1 MVFFSVM
8 RNTLAFIA
16 FILCQIS
23 VAQSVFEFKGT
34 VIDKNSGE
42 ALIGSTALYAPGK
55 GAIADIEGKFTLL
68 LKDSTYRIAVS
79 FVGFET
85 KEVTVTMTGPKTLT
99 FELEPITLR
108 EVEVVADIAQSRKT
122 PVAFSSISPKM
133 LKEELGARDIPLIL
147 NNTPGVYATQQG
159 GGDGDSRITI
169 RGFDQNNLAV
179 MVDGV
184 PVNDMENGW
193 VYWSNW
199 FGLDLVTKQIQ
210 VQRGLSASKL
220 ALPSVGGTINIL
232 SQGIDSKKFLSVQ
245 QDISSGNRLRTTIGY
260 NSGRLKNGWGFTLAG
275 SFKKGDGIVDQT
287 FTEGYFYFA
296 KVEKLSKKHRWSLS
310 AMGAPQKHGQRAFKG
325 RIADYDTEYAREQGV
340 PDSILDATISYGRNY
355 NKYYGYYTNDQY
367 EFDIDTIQRGGRD
380 LYSLSNVDTITGNRT
395 LINERVNYYHKPQF
409 TLRDFWTI
417 NDKITLI
424 NTAYVSLGTG
434 GGTAAQNSSS
444 ITYNPATGQQE
455 WQDAYSS
462 NYIHTSNSNNGFTGV
477 YPEYDSTG
485 IRANNFLR
493 SSINNHKWFGYISNV
508 NIKHNDTWSSSF
520 GLDLRR
526 YKGEHYR
533 TPYDFLGADY
543 YLSNDNQNENSVVVR
558 EGDPFLY
565 HDEGIVNWQGI
576 FGQVEYNNELYN
588 AFVNVTASNTGYKAI
603 DYFRRKTLVVG
614 DTTIEVGADGVTYN
628 GQFYDQNSPGL
639 KTYETEWVN
648 ILGYTIKAGFNY
660 NFTEYSNGFINLG
673 MLNRAPKFNGVI
685 DISNDIIED
694 YENEI
699 VKSVE
704 LGYSYSKEKLSI
716 DVNAYNTKWENKS
729 INRNIAQ
736 APPEGSNIDPTE
748 EVNVFIRDMDA
759 LHRGLEVFAAYALNP
774 KLKVQ
779 TVVSIGDWTWQSQ
792 EDVQYTYQG
801 KAVLDDEGK
810 PITLSIDPRGVH
822 VGDAAQTQL
831 GLSFEYKPMKGL
843 YTRARYTF
851 YDRHFANFDPS
862 SVVGDNAGRESWKTP
877 AYGLLDLHLGYN
889 FTKRGNRWGIRF
901 SMYNVLNTFYISDAQ
916 NNDSFIS
923 PQYNDFDA
931 KSASVFPGLGRNFN
945 VSLSLKI

>member
-8 RNTLAFIA
+8 KNIVTILALFT
-16 FILCQIS
+16 
-23 VAQSVFEFKGT
+23 AQWLLAQNVFKVEGT
-34 VIDKNSGE
+34 VLDKNSGE
-42 ALIGSTALYAPGK
+42 PLIGSTVVYAPGK
-55 GAIADIEGKFTLL
+55 GAVTDINGKFQLL
-68 LKDSTYRIAVS
+68 LKDSTYKFAVS

-85 KEVTVTMTGPKTLT
+85 KELTVNVTAPKKLT
-99 FELEPITLR
+99 IELDAITLR

-122 PVAFSSISPKM
+122 PVAFSSISPKL
-133 LKEELGARDIPLIL
+133 LKQELGARDIPLIL

-232 SQGIDSKKFLSVQ
+232 SQGIEGKKYLSVQ
-245 QDISSGNRLRTTIGY
+245 QDISSGNRIRTTVGY
-260 NSGRLKNGWGFTLAG
+260 NSGRLKNGWGFTVAG
-275 SFKKGDGIVDQT
+275 SFKKGDGVVDQT

-325 RIADYDTEYAREQGV
+325 RIADYDKDFARSQGV
-340 PDSILDATISYGRNY
+340 PDSILDATTTYGRNY
-355 NKYYGYYTNDQY
+355 NKFYGHYTRDQYGY
-367 EFDIDTIQRGGRD
+367 EIDTIRRGGQE
-380 LYSLSNVDTITGNRT
+380 LYSLRSVSTQTGDRV
-395 LINERVNYYHKPQF
+395 LVNERVNYYHKPQF

-417 NDKITLI
+417 NDKVTLI
-424 NTAYVSLGTG
+424 NTAYMSIGTG

-444 ITYNPATGQQE
+444 ITIDSLTGQQL
-455 WQDAYSS
+455 WQDAYRS
-462 NYIHTSNSNNGFTGV
+462 NFIHTGNSNNGFTGV

-493 SSINNHKWFGYISNV
+493 ASINNHKWFGYISNV
-508 NIKHNDTWSSSF
+508 NIKHNDKWNSSF

-543 YLSNDNQNENSVVVR
+543 YVGNSNQNRNSVVIR
-558 EGDPFLY
+558 KGDPFLY
-565 HDEGIVNWQGI
+565 HDEGIVNWLGA

-588 AFVNVTASNTGYKAI
+588 AFVNATISNTGYKAR
-603 DYFRRKTLVVG
+603 DYFRRRTLTVG

-628 GQFYDQNSPGL
+628 DVFYDQNSPGL
-639 KTYETEWVN
+639 KTYETDWVN

-660 NFTEYSNGFINLG
+660 NFTEFSNGFINLG

-685 DISNDIIED
+685 NISNDIIED
-694 YENEI
+694 YENEV
-699 VKSVE
+699 VKSIE

-716 DVNAYNTKWENKS
+716 DVNAYNTVWENKS

-736 APPEGSNIDPTE
+736 APPAGSTIDPTE

-759 LHRGLEVFAAYALNP
+759 LHRGLEVFAAYSISP

-779 TVVSIGDWTWQSQ
+779 SVISLGDWTWQSQ
-792 EDVQYTYQG
+792 EDVEYTYQG
-801 KAVLDDEGK
+801 QAVLDDEGK

-822 VGDAAQTQL
+822 VGDAAQTQY
-831 GLSFEYKPMKGL
+831 GLSLEYKPLKGG
-843 YTRARYTF
+843 YTRVRYTF
-851 YDRHFANFDPS
+851 YDRHYANFDPS

-877 AYGLLDLHLGYN
+877 SYGLLDLHLGYN
-889 FTKRGNRWGIRF
+889 FIKKGNRWGVRL
-901 SMYNVLNTFYISDAQ
+901 SVYNLLNTFYISDAQ
-916 NNDSFIS
+916 NNDSFLS

-945 VSLSLKI
+945 LSLSLKI